1 LNGEVLLFC
10 EGIDESMLSMNYV
23 TMNETTNAK
32 LVNGKKKRKEEWRF
46 FFGGRGED
54 INTKREWYEEARI
67 LGVGFE

>member
-1 LNGEVLLFC
+1 
-10 EGIDESMLSMNYV
+10 
-23 TMNETTNAK
+23 MNETTNAK